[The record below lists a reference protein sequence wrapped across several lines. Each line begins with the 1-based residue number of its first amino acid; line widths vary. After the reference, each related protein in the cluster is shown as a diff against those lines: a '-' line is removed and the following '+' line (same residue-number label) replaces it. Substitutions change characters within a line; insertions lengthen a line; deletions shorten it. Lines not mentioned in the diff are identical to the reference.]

1 MRKKYEKK
9 AKKPEYCRGCI
20 HEKDDPCRYI
30 HSCPYFQT
38 GIAKRRSSKCIG
50 CPYGKGGPCVGF
62 CMKSILKKDQ
72 KEEAGEDHAG

>member
-20 HEKDDPCRYI
+20 HEKDDPC
-30 HSCPYFQT
+30 
-38 GIAKRRSSKCIG
+38 
-50 CPYGKGGPCVGF
+50 VGF